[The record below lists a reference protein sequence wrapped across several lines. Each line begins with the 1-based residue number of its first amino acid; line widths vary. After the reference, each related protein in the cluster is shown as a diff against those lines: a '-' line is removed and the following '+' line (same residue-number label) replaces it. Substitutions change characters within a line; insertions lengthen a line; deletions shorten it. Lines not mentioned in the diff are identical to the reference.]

1 MEFVVDVVALQP
13 LEKVQQRVAEYR
25 PRFSFGICGILRD
38 AVFDVVADTLEQRVK
53 QVFLIFEMPI
63 ECAARYAG
71 SLGDFIE
78 RGACNPFSVKG
89 FQCGKHQ
96 MLFGFQGFGFGFS
109 HNGVFVPARFDGWDY
124 KKDFVSVQSCMYN
137 NAPEI
142 ETVSR
147 AEVPNPPA
155 LQPV

>member
-13 LEKVQQRVAEYR
+13 LEKMKQSTAEYC
-25 PRFSFGICGILRD
+25 PRLSFGIIFRIFRHT
-38 AVFDVVADTLEQRVK
+38 VFNVVADTLEQRVK
-53 QVFLIFEMPI
+53 QVFLIFEMLI

-96 MLFGFQGFGFGFS
+96 MLFGFQCFGFGFS
-109 HNGVFVPARFDGWDY
+109 HNVTAVSFRHGLMRADY
-124 KKDFVSVQSCMYN
+124 KKCFETMQACMYN
-137 NAPEI
+137 KTHGI
-142 ETVSR
+142 ETTSQ
-147 AEVPNPPA
+147 
-155 LQPV
+155 L